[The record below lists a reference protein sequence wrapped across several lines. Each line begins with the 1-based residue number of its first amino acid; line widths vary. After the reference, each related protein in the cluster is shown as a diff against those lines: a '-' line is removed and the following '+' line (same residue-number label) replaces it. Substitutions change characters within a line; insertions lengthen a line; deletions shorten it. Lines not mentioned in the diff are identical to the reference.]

1 MEISSPKIGFKNQS
15 RDRDPVYKIRK
26 ISSKLKIHFLLMS
39 NLTYAKFRLSN
50 NFNYLIAVLHV
61 IVFKFPLENVSI
73 KGGSRPGSNFAFKMT
88 GELV

>member
-1 MEISSPKIGFKNQS
+1 
-15 RDRDPVYKIRK
+15 
-26 ISSKLKIHFLLMS
+26 MS

>member
-1 MEISSPKIGFKNQS
+1 
-15 RDRDPVYKIRK
+15 
-26 ISSKLKIHFLLMS
+26 MS
-39 NLTYAKFRLSN
+39 NLSYSKFRFTLRRPISKKTVN

-61 IVFKFPLENVSI
+61 IVFKFPLENVSM